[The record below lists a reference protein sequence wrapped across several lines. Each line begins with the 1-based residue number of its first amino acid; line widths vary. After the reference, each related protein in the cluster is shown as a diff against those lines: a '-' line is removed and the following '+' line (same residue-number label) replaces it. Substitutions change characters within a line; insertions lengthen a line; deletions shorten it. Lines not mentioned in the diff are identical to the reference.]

1 MKIALKYGHDPI
13 QLKIPETADI
23 IQSQEPRKSGINK
36 KSFCSRLAAILPDN
50 LDKYEKVGI
59 VVSDKTR
66 LCDYPLYLPWITETL
81 KNKGADKGN
90 ITFFIAYGNHSKQT
104 DEECTNS
111 YGKTYRQYKFI
122 HHDSRDPEA
131 FAILGLTNR
140 GTTISFRKDI
150 LECSLLITFGA
161 ISYHYFAGYGGGR
174 KLLFPG
180 LGNADAIYHNHG
192 LFLDRDQRKLSVGC
206 QPGNL
211 ENNPLAEDL
220 KEIDSYMPA
229 RISVHGIVN
238 AAGKVCEL
246 LIGKTYDDFVS
257 ACQLHDSYF
266 KIISNKQYN
275 LVVASCGGHP
285 KDINFIQAHK
295 SLHHSASL
303 VKDRGSLVIFAECKN
318 GIGSE
323 DFLKFLEIGSF
334 EKTFEIL
341 EKNYHGNGGT
351 ALSLM
356 VKTNRIKV
364 YLVTYL
370 NNKICE
376 TLKTTKIDVGN
387 VQRMIDDAKDT
398 IAIIK
403 NASMIV
409 CRPK

>member
-1 MKIALKYGHDPI
+1 MKIAIKYGHGSI
-13 QLKIPETADI
+13 QLKIPEAADI
-23 IQSQEPRKSGINK
+23 IQTQESPKPDINK
-36 KSFCSRLAAILPDN
+36 KSFCSMLAANLPDN
-50 LDKYEKVGI
+50 IDKYKKVGI

-66 LCDYPLYLPWITETL
+66 LCDYPFYLPWITETL
-81 KNKGADKGN
+81 KNKGAEKGN

-104 DEECTNS
+104 EEECTNS
-111 YGKTYRQYKFI
+111 YGKTYKQYKFI
-122 HHDSRDPEA
+122 HHDSRDPEV

-140 GTTISFRKDI
+140 GTAIVIRKDI

-180 LGNADAIYHNHG
+180 LANAESIYHNHG
-192 LFLDRDQRKLSVGC
+192 LFLDRDQRTLSFGC

-220 KEIDSYMPA
+220 REIDSYMPA

-238 AAGKVCEL
+238 TAGKVCEL

-257 ACQLHDSYF
+257 ACQIHDSYYQTTVDR
-266 KIISNKQYN
+266 QYH
-275 LVVASCGGHP
+275 LVIASCGGYP

-295 SLHHSASL
+295 SLHHSACF
-303 VKDRGSLVIFAECKN
+303 VKDGGSLVLFAECMN
-318 GIGSE
+318 GIGGE
-323 DFLKFLEIGSF
+323 NFLKYLEIGSF
-334 EKTFEIL
+334 EKAFEIL
-341 EKNYHGNGGT
+341 AKNYNGNGGT

-364 YLVTYL
+364 YIVTSL

-376 TLKTTKIDVGN
+376 TLKATKIDVDN
-387 VQRMIDDAKDT
+387 VQQLIDDTKNS
-398 IAIIK
+398 IAVIR